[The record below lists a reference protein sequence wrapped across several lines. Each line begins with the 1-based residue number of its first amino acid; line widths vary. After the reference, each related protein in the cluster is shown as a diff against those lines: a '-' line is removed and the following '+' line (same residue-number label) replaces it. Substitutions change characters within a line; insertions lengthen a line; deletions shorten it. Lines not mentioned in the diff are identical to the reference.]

1 MRLSYFH
8 VILYTMSITQTVEI
22 PADRQLTIT
31 VPKEVP
37 TGPVI
42 LTFTPA
48 KTEPKKVPVFGCA
61 KGQFHMAE
69 DFDEPLEDFKEYM

>member
-1 MRLSYFH
+1 
-8 VILYTMSITQTVEI
+8 MSVTQTVEI
-22 PADRQLTIT
+22 PASHRLTID
-31 VPKEVP
+31 VPREVP

-48 KTEPKKVPVFGCA
+48 KAERIKERGFGCA

-69 DFDEPLEDFKEYM
+69 DFDAPLEDFRDYM